1 MKILSLLQQDGK
13 DQNESNKYVL
23 ILRLL
28 SIVMG
33 VYFLVLLGL
42 FISMQER
49 ILIGISIASIIG
61 YAITFWM
68 TYRNK
73 SVIAYWIQNI
83 HTLAWIICFILI
95 LGGDC
100 GVQHFIFAM
109 LVISCFATFEKVD
122 MKIGYIVFLC
132 ALKMGIYFWCKQVPP
147 YMELSE
153 KMETAFQI
161 INTLAIFACVG
172 IISVIVSGHSQE
184 NERKL
189 INYNKRLEKMA
200 VMDELT
206 GLLNRRGMTKYLN
219 IALGQKK
226 RENTNTIVMADID
239 LFKQFNDE
247 YGHACGDVVLKEL
260 SKIFI
265 EFMVGRGKAARWGGE
280 EFLFLFENMNEKET
294 KEAVEKLLHQVRTTR
309 FSYNGLQLKATLTF
323 GVEEHEEED
332 YEKTIKLADEKLYM
346 GKQNGRNRV
355 VC

>member
-1 MKILSLLQQDGK
+1 MKILSLLQQDGT

-49 ILIGISIASIIG
+49 MLIGVSIASTIG

-147 YMELSE
+147 YMEVT
-153 KMETAFQI
+153 ETMATIFQT
-161 INTLAIFACVG
+161 INTIAIFACIG

-184 NERKL
+184 NEKKL
-189 INYNKRLEKMA
+189 VNYNKRLEKMA

-206 GLLNRRGMTKYLN
+206 GLLNRRGMTKYLQ
-219 IALGQKK
+219 IALGKKK
-226 RENTNTIVMADID
+226 REEINTIVIADID
-239 LFKQFNDE
+239 LFKKFNDE
-247 YGHACGDVVLKEL
+247 YGHECGDVVLREL
-260 SKIFI
+260 SKIFV
-265 EFMVGRGKAARWGGE
+265 EFMVGKGKAARWGGE
-280 EFLFLFENMNEKET
+280 EFLFLFENMNGDET
-294 KEAVEKLLHQVRTTR
+294 MVYVNKLLHQIRTAR
-309 FSYNGLQLKATLTF
+309 FNYNDLQLRATLTF
-323 GVEEHEEED
+323 GIEEHQGDD
-332 YEKTIKLADEKLYM
+332 YEKTIRNADKKLYM

-355 VC
+355 VY